1 MHVTF
6 SKLGYVVALKLV
18 NFSDLIGSGGLM
30 KGNPRSVQAQVTRSS
45 GAIGLPLNIN
55 IRLFTKGFP
64 NLPERSHFKH
74 NVTDPAYGEFFE
86 NLTPGETYFGRASRK
101 STIENQIDPPTS
113 TDINLGSVDL
123 GKNDLSY

>member
-1 MHVTF
+1 
-6 SKLGYVVALKLV
+6 
-18 NFSDLIGSGGLM
+18 M
-30 KGNPRSVQAQVTRSS
+30 KVNPRSVQAQVTRSS

-55 IRLFTKGFP
+55 IRLFAKGFP
-64 NLPERSHFKH
+64 NLPERSHFKD
-74 NVTDPAYGEFFE
+74 NVIDPAYGEFFE
-86 NLTPGETYFGRASRK
+86 NLTPGETYFGRASIEIK